1 MLIFFN
7 ELVQQFFLYIVETF
21 EIIWNEFNEYGV
33 LKHIFKTM

>member
-1 MLIFFN
+1 
-7 ELVQQFFLYIVETF
+7 VETF